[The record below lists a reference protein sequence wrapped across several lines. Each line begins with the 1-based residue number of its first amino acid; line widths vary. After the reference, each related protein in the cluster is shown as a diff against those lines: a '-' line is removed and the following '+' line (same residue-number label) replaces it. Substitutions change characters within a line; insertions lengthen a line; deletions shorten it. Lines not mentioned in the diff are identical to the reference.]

1 MPNPIQQFLHNFRR
15 TQSIANAKIGAITW
29 GPVLLVILGF
39 ITSIEAIYYFS
50 NFTRQRL
57 FLLVLVSFFVVLSYL
72 FLRWMIHFKGW
83 LQNSNDAELAK
94 ICGEKDPKIADR
106 LLNAHQLESVSENER
121 GADLAQKAIAKIGQ
135 QLSKIDIQSLVDTAS
150 KSFKQTAIYVSIITL
165 IVFLGFGKF
174 TFPAF
179 NRIIHHNTD
188 FPVPL
193 PFTLTSISG
202 NQQILGGDT
211 VSVAIAGIGDLPD
224 SLHIYWESK
233 NGVQQTISHN
243 NGEVYRHRFNS
254 IRTDIE
260 VWAEVKSNSWF
271 SAWDKITSK
280 KDTIFVTDRP
290 VVKDVQFTI
299 IPPQYTGEDTKIIK
313 GVNSDISLLKGS
325 RLQIK
330 ATSTKP
336 LDLAWLV
343 SDSTRIN
350 LNTKGHEITGTFGVN
365 EDLTMAIYC
374 IDENSV
380 ANLHPPHYRVSTI
393 QDYPP
398 DLIIQSPKQDFE
410 LDESNTIELS
420 AQTSDDFG
428 FSRTWLDYTIIAPD
442 YIQQDS
448 TIFSQEIPDI
458 LTNVRS
464 QQILYF
470 WDIDNLRLAIGDEI
484 HFWVNIADN
493 NTLSGPSVTQS
504 SEFIG
509 RFPSLEDLFE
519 RMETHEDE
527 IDEYTEEIEMSI
539 EDVQELVEELELD
552 LLKSD
557 EMDWE
562 QQQKV
567 EETVEKME
575 EIFNQV
581 EQIQNAMEQLQEQ
594 AEKNNL
600 VDDQLMEKFDKF
612 QELMDQMMTPELME
626 ALEKMQE
633 AMSEMD
639 PQKMLDAL
647 QNFEYDLSEF
657 EEQLDRFIE
666 MFEMAMAEQKMDELV
681 KQMEEMVNEQN
692 QIMEEMKS
700 EEDLSNLASRERRQ
714 EERFKHV
721 EDLMDDASEA
731 IEDISEQA
739 SEQLEQLAESELTKE
754 TAEKLEQTRKEMQ
767 KNNQQ
772 GAEQSGQQS
781 SENLQEMLEKMQ
793 EAQEQFQNQAIEEM
807 MNEFMAV
814 IVNILSISEKQES
827 LIAFSKGLRSSS
839 PRLAETA
846 TRQHDIKRSADQL
859 LKQILILSR
868 KTFYIT
874 PPINRALGKTQ
885 LAMNKSISNL
895 EQKRVGTARSEQKK
909 VLSGFNETA
918 YLLLSA
924 MSEMQSS
931 QSASGFEQYMEA
943 LSEMSEQQQGINQGT
958 MQLGQMGM
966 MAQQQMMEQLQQQQ
980 EGLQEKLEELLGDMP
995 GEETGGMAQANEEME
1010 DVIEDFRRKQITR
1023 ETIERQERI
1032 LSRMLDSQKSMKQR
1046 DFSEKRKSHTGEEFE
1061 YVGPTGLPENMGDR
1075 NLLYIKAM
1083 ESALQEGHSREYQEM
1098 MKTYFRDLQKQSE
1111 TNE

>member
-1 MPNPIQQFLHNFRR
+1 MNSSIQTFLHRFRLA
-15 TQSIANAKIGAITW
+15 QAKAMLQKGFLFWI
-29 GPVLLVILGF
+29 PVLLILLSLVASF
-39 ITSIEAIYYFS
+39 EAIYYLS
-50 NFTRQRL
+50 EFTRERMFYFLIVSWCSTVL
-57 FLLVLVSFFVVLSYL
+57 FLIF
-72 FLRWMIHFKGW
+72 RWFIHKNGW
-83 LQNSNDAELAK
+83 INNSNDAELAK
-94 ICGEKDPKIADR
+94 VCGSKDPDIADR
-106 LLNAHQLESVSENER
+106 LINAHQLQATSENDK
-121 GADLAQKAIAKIGQ
+121 GADLAREAIDNIGKQLAQKN
-135 QLSKIDIQSLVDTAS
+135 IQKLVDKPS
-150 KSFKQTAIYVSIITL
+150 ESFKKTVMYVLVLTL
-165 IVFLGFGKF
+165 IGFLSFGKF
-174 TFPAF
+174 TIPAF
-179 NRIIHHNTD
+179 NRVIHYNTD
-188 FPVPL
+188 YPVPL
-193 PFTLTSISG
+193 PFTISSISG
-202 NQQILGGDT
+202 NQQILGGDS

-224 SLHIYWESK
+224 SLNIYWK
-233 NGVQQTISHN
+233 NNEGVQHISSPN
-243 NGEVYRHRFNS
+243 QGEVFKHRFNTVS
-254 IRTDIE
+254 TDLE
-260 VWAEVKSNSWF
+260 VWAEYKSNSWF
-271 SAWDKITSK
+271 SAWDVIKSET
-280 KDTIFVTDRP
+280 DTIFVTDRP
-290 VVKDVQFTI
+290 IVQDVKFTI
-299 IPPQYTGEDTKIIK
+299 IPPAYTNEQTTTVNGI
-313 GVNSDISLLKGS
+313 NSDINVLVGS
-325 RLQIK
+325 RLK
-330 ATSTKP
+330 VHATSTKP
-336 LDLAWLV
+336 LDLAWV
-343 SDSTRIN
+343 VTDSSRLN
-350 LNTKGHEITGTFGVN
+350 LEVVGHNISGTFNVN
-365 EDLTMAIYC
+365 EDMTMAIFC

-380 ANLHPPHYRVSTI
+380 ANLHPPHYRISTML
-393 QDYPP
+393 DYPP
-398 DLIIQSPKQDFE
+398 DLIIQSPKREFE

-428 FSRTWLDYTIIAPD
+428 FSRAWIDYRIIAPD
-442 YIQQDS
+442 YIQQDT
-448 TIFSQEIPDI
+448 TIFTQEIPDI

-464 QQILYF
+464 QQIIYF
-470 WDIDNLRLAIGDEI
+470 WDINNLQLAIGDEI
-484 HFWVNIADN
+484 HFWINISDN
-493 NTLSGPSVTQS
+493 NTLSGPTITRS

-509 RFPSLEDLFE
+509 RYPSLEDLFE
-519 RMETHEDE
+519 RMETHEDDIE
-527 IDEYTEEIEMSI
+527 EYTEEIEMSI
-539 EDVQELVEELELD
+539 EDVQELVEELELE

-562 QQQKV
+562 HQQKV
-567 EETVEKME
+567 ENTVEKME

-581 EQIQNAMEQLQEQ
+581 EQIQDAMEELQEQ

-612 QELMDQMMTPELME
+612 QDLMDQMMTPELME

-633 AMSEMD
+633 AMSKMD

-692 QIMEEMKS
+692 QIMEDMKS

-721 EDLMDDASEA
+721 EKLMDDASEA

-739 SEQLEQLAESELTKE
+739 SEQLQQLADSELTKE
-754 TAEKLEQTRKEMQ
+754 TAEQLEQTRKEMQ

-772 GAEQSGQQS
+772 GAENSGQKS
-781 SENLQEMLEKMQ
+781 SENLQEMLEEMQ
-793 EAQEQFQNQAIEEM
+793 HAQEQFQNQAIEEM

-814 IVNILSISEKQES
+814 IVNILSISEKQET

-846 TRQHDIKRSADQL
+846 SQQHKIKRSADQL

-874 PPINRALGKTQ
+874 PPINRAIGKTQ
-885 LAMNKSISNL
+885 LAMNKSISSF
-895 EQKRVGTARSEQKK
+895 EQKRVGNARNEQKK
-909 VLSGFNETA
+909 VLSGFNNTA

-924 MSEMQSS
+924 MNEMQSS

-943 LSEMSEQQQGINQGT
+943 LSEMSQQQQGINQGT

-980 EGLQEKLEELLGDMP
+980 EGLQEKLEDLLGDMP
-995 GEETGGMAQANEEME
+995 GEETGGMAAANEDME

-1046 DFSEKRKSHTGEEFE
+1046 DFSEKRKSQSGDEFE
-1061 YVGPTGLPENMGDR
+1061 YVGPAGLPENLGDR
-1075 NLLYIKAM
+1075 NLLFIKAM

-1098 MKTYFRDLQKQSE
+1098 MKTYFRDLQKQ
-1111 TNE
+1111 TVKNE